1 MTSGRPSSRPTMA
14 DTLKS
19 PELMLRQGGR
29 DLIIA
34 LYTMLRSLKLYP
46 VENTQVQR
54 ALDDLTAKAASL
66 LAVEHEIEI
75 RIAGDFVFVNSTR
88 LRLGLDNY
96 ASFSHVLGVLRQCGI
111 GVVRIGDAMERRE
124 WQVFVSQLL
133 AYSHRAADP
142 NKLAEL
148 QQKLAHGGVGHLT
161 VEAATETEDEAEE
174 IGRAPV

>member
-1 MTSGRPSSRPTMA
+1 MTSGRPTQSRPTMA

-34 LYTMLRSLKLYP
+34 VYTALRSLKLYP

-66 LAVEHEIEI
+66 LAVEQEIEI
-75 RIAGDFVFVNSTR
+75 RVSGDFVFVNSTR

-111 GVVRIGDAMERRE
+111 GVVRISEAIERR
-124 WQVFVSQLL
+124 
-133 AYSHRAADP
+133 Y
-142 NKLAEL
+142 
-148 QQKLAHGGVGHLT
+148 T
-161 VEAATETEDEAEE
+161 
-174 IGRAPV
+174 APE